1 MRLQQILLNLLSNTR
16 KFTKEGEVVVPRSA
30 PGQDENHQGQ
40 FPSVTLSFNLA
51 ANSTIGNAATAI
63 RKAAADPSTSF
74 LASSTRAR
82 SIRSPSSRRC
92 PRPDLAPC

>member
-16 KFTKEGEVVVPRSA
+16 KFTKEGVVVPRSA

-51 ANSTIGNAATAI
+51 ANSTIGNAVTAI
-63 RKAAADPSTSF
+63 RKS
-74 LASSTRAR
+74 RR
-82 SIRSPSSRRC
+82 RSP
-92 PRPDLAPC
+92 PAAFDHHQLPG

>member
-51 ANSTIGNAATAI
+51 ANSTIGNAVTAI
-63 RKAAADPSTSF
+63 RKAAAARRSSVAAGCRV
-74 LASSTRAR
+74 ASVIAAR
-82 SIRSPSSRRC
+82 GRKGS
-92 PRPDLAPC
+92 APP

>member
-51 ANSTIGNAATAI
+51 ANST
-63 RKAAADPSTSF
+63 KDCDPQS
-74 LASSTRAR
+74 RR
-82 SIRSPSSRRC
+82 RSP
-92 PRPDLAPC
+92 PAAFDHHQLPG